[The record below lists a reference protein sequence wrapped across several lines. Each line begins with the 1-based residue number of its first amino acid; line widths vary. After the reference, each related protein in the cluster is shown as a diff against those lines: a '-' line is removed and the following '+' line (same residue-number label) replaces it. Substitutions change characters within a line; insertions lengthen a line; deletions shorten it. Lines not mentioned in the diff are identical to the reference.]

1 MDFDF
6 SELDPEIEKKH
17 FQNRFNALLKI
28 MYEDDLPYPFDN
40 HLRAIEKLSK
50 ETLRSNEPT
59 TFYAKQSALIN
70 LKVVEALRKEYEVF
84 KLISQ

>member
-17 FQNRFNALLKI
+17 FQNRCNALLKI

-40 HLRAIEKLSK
+40 HLTAIE
-50 ETLRSNEPT
+50 RSAKRDIILDDGIKS
-59 TFYAKQSALIN
+59 FRKQSALIN
-70 LKVVEALRKEYEVF
+70 LKVVEAVRKEYEVF